1 MLSRRDPTAYEA
13 SILVQAGFKFY
24 DGRDWWIEAQSIFGK
39 APAKVHPV
47 PFLHV
52 DRDAPKP
59 VVCVDIARVADP
71 EQMFIYTDKKK
82 KVMVAVQAA
91 SIYKDTRDSTDVWI
105 CQSVKESFGEPWCST
120 GVVFTMGYL
129 LNEAEV
135 VL

>member
-1 MLSRRDPTAYEA
+1 M
-13 SILVQAGFKFY
+13 
-24 DGRDWWIEAQSIFGK
+24 
-39 APAKVHPV
+39 HPV

-91 SIYKDTRDSTDVWI
+91 RLDADSKARTDVWI

-120 GVVFTMGYL
+120 GVVFTMDYL

-135 VL
+135 AL